1 VQAAVLMDNDA
12 VFKLIADA
20 TYDWESWL
28 AEDGTL
34 RWVNPAVTRV
44 TGYSV
49 QECMAMVNFPRPM
62 VLPSDLASFGRF
74 AASCMA
80 KVDGNDLPFR
90 LLRKDGAI
98 IWVAMSWQP
107 MFDGAG
113 EYLGTRTSI
122 RDTTQGMRND
132 YLERLRPAASRA
144 MHKAAAANVDL
155 QQVYQIVCEC
165 AAQSLDVARVGVWL
179 FDERHEFLKC
189 ANLFFSTDNSH
200 RTDLSIAVA
209 DIPQYFAAISGDQLV
224 IASDALTDAVT
235 CELADNYLR
244 PLGIASLL
252 DAPIVRAGRTVGV
265 ICHEHIGSRRFWNPA
280 ELSFVETLAD
290 FLALTLESSE
300 RVRLQEQTRQ
310 LASIIEASPDLVSTV
325 SLDGKPMYLNSAGR
339 KLLGLKDDVV
349 LAEFNNAEAYPEDA
363 YRYRDDVVIP
373 TALRDGQ
380 WTGETRLRT
389 LADDIIPVWQ
399 TLIAHRN
406 NAGDVKFFSSVNRD
420 LREQKR
426 VEAQLRAREQSLKT
440 LNAEL
445 EQRVAERTRK
455 LEEVNRNLEAF
466 AYSVSHDLKA
476 PLRGIDGYSRLLL
489 EDYRAQL
496 TGEAPQFIDNIRSAT
511 ERMHQLIDDLL
522 AFSRLGRRQLATTHF
537 AIRQVL
543 ERILAERQHDI
554 ESRNVVI
561 VNQVADIEVDAD
573 LDCFLQLL
581 RNLVDNAIKFTR
593 DVSKPSVII
602 TATRDATHTLISV
615 KDNGCGFDMKYH
627 DRIFAIFQRLHRVED
642 FSGTGVGL
650 AIVNKAAE
658 RMGGRVWANSEP
670 GAGAEFFL
678 ELPV

>member
-1 VQAAVLMDNDA
+1 MDNDA

-28 AEDGTL
+28 AADGSL
-34 RWVNPAVTRV
+34 RWVNPALTRV
-44 TGYSV
+44 SGYSAD
-49 QECMAMVNFPRPM
+49 ECMAMVNYPQPM
-62 VLPSDLASFGRF
+62 VLPADLASFNRF
-74 AASCMA
+74 TASA
-80 KVDGNDLPFR
+80 HARGAGNDLPFR

-107 MFDGAG
+107 MHDAAG
-113 EYLGTRTSI
+113 EYLGIRTSI

-144 MHKAAAANVDL
+144 MHKAAEVSTNPER
-155 QQVYQIVCEC
+155 VYQIICEC
-165 AAQSLDVARVGVWL
+165 AARSLGVARVGVWL
-179 FDERHEFLKC
+179 FDDSNEHLMC
-189 ANLFFSTDNSH
+189 ANLFISSDSSH
-200 RTDLSIAVA
+200 CCDMSIAVA
-209 DIPQYFAAISGDQLV
+209 DYPKYFAAISGDQLV
-224 IASDALTDAVT
+224 IASDAQTDAVT
-235 CELADNYLR
+235 CELAGSYLK

-265 ICHEHIGSRRFWNPA
+265 LCHEHIGNVRYWNPA
-280 ELSFVETLAD
+280 ELAFVESLAD

-300 RVRLQEQTRQ
+300 RIRLEDQTRE
-310 LASIIEASPDLVSTV
+310 LASIIEATPDMVTTV
-325 SLDGKPMYLNSAGR
+325 GLDGRPSYLNHAGYMMLAGR
-339 KLLGLKDDVV
+339 DDLSLADFNITDAYSAQAMQFRDEVV
-349 LAEFNNAEAYPEDA
+349 L
-363 YRYRDDVVIP
+363 P
-373 TALRDGQ
+373 TALRDGH
-380 WTGETRLRT
+380 WSGETSLQT
-389 LADDIIPVWQ
+389 LAGDTIPIWQ
-399 TLIAHRN
+399 TLIAHRDAEGN
-406 NAGDVKFFSSVNRD
+406 IKYLSSVIRD
-420 LREQKR
+420 LREQKS
-426 VEAQLRAREQSLKT
+426 VEAQLRAREQSLQT

-445 EQRVAERTRK
+445 EQRVADRTRK
-455 LEEVNRNLEAF
+455 LEEVNRNLESF

-489 EDYRAQL
+489 EDYRSQL
-496 TGEAPQFIDNIRSAT
+496 TGEAPQFIDNIRNAT

-522 AFSRLGRRQLATTHF
+522 AFSRLGRRELAATHF

-554 ESRNVVI
+554 ESRGVVI
-561 VNQVADIEVDAD
+561 VNQVADIEINAD

-593 DVSKPSVII
+593 DVAKPLVII
-602 TATRDATHTLISV
+602 SATQDASRTLITV

-642 FSGTGVGL
+642 FPGTGVGL

-658 RMGGRVWANSEP
+658 RMGGRVWARSEP

-678 ELPV
+678 ELPA